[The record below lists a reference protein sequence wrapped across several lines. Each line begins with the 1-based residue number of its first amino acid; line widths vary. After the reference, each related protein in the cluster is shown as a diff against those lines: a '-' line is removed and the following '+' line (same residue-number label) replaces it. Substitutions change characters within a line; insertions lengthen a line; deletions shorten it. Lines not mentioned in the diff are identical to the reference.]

1 MLVSNRATL
10 PSLHLNPGSAAS
22 ADWRS
27 SRLQESTAGF
37 REQPCSDPSTFSIS
51 HLYALAWFLQADGA
65 GWEPPAPRVDPSTQR
80 LRAAS
85 PDACSPAASHLP
97 RWTCSACWSCPGSSA
112 GPVTSCPRRRPPPPT
127 LWTSDLGCPWLAVG
141 RGIFFFFMLIFREV
155 AYFEPLG
162 SRVFFRLKSCIPTLS
177 SWSCSEKETSALGL
191 CALPPRAAAAR
202 VGRVRTR
209 PPAVGTS
216 RQGPP
221 SSSPACEP
229 YWHFAPPA
237 RYRGPGPFSDRT
249 QQIGGVQR
257 SCPVPVLPLAA
268 HFPSSFASLCAQ
280 LLGALHFPVY
290 LLVKRPGE
298 CGELP
303 SGLLGNVV
311 F

>member
-1 MLVSNRATL
+1 
-10 PSLHLNPGSAAS
+10 
-22 ADWRS
+22 
-27 SRLQESTAGF
+27 
-37 REQPCSDPSTFSIS
+37 
-51 HLYALAWFLQADGA
+51 
-65 GWEPPAPRVDPSTQR
+65 
-80 LRAAS
+80 
-85 PDACSPAASHLP
+85 
-97 RWTCSACWSCPGSSA
+97 
-112 GPVTSCPRRRPPPPT
+112 
-127 LWTSDLGCPWLAVG
+127 
-141 RGIFFFFMLIFREV
+141 MLIFREV

-216 RQGPP
+216 SQGPP

-229 YWHFAPPA
+229 YWHLAPPA

-249 QQIGGVQR
+249 QQIGGEQR
-257 SCPVPVLPLAA
+257 PCPSLSCHWRRTSHLPSPA
-268 HFPSSFASLCAQ
+268 FCAQ